1 MNISKDLLEEFN
13 IVSMSLKS
21 NNKSIS
27 CFPVKVELNKSI
39 LTKTLQFKYLQQF
52 SDETETSKFFTEEKH
67 ILSVTI
73 KKTDSE
79 NFTISDVKIDLI
91 ESGLDYFICKV
102 NDCDDF
108 FQSFLNRISFLEYQ
122 DEKYGRRKEPRIAI
136 GKDKADSFG
145 LASIEQKLFSKTEK
159 LIQSCVILD
168 VSLHG
173 ICIITPF
180 ENTRF
185 KSIDNFF
192 IQISFTNPE
201 QNIVL
206 QAHKVH
212 LKLNPT
218 KNKIYATLSC
228 QLLEPI
234 SYIWKERVIKMFEL
248 ESSN

>member
-1 MNISKDLLEEFN
+1 MNISRDLLEEFN
-13 IVSMSLKS
+13 IISMSLK
-21 NNKSIS
+21 NTNKSMS
-27 CFPVKVELNKSI
+27 CFPVKAEFKELH
-39 LTKTLQFKYLQQF
+39 LTKTLQFKFLQQF
-52 SDETETSKFFTEEKH
+52 SNETENSQFCTQNNH

-73 KKTDSE
+73 KENDSE
-79 NFTISDVKIDLI
+79 NFLISDVKIEII
-91 ESGLDYFICKV
+91 EFGLDYFICKV

-122 DEKYGRRKEPRIAI
+122 DEKYGRRKEPRIPI
-136 GKDKADSFG
+136 GKNKANLFG
-145 LASIEQKLFSKTEK
+145 LASIEQKLFSKTET

-180 ENTRF
+180 EDTRF

-192 IQISFTNPE
+192 IQISFINPE
-201 QNIVL
+201 QSVVL

-218 KNKIYATLSC
+218 QNKVYATLSC

-234 SYIWKERVIKMFEL
+234 SYIWKERVIKIL
-248 ESSN
+248 EQESDN

>member
-1 MNISKDLLEEFN
+1 MNISRDLLEEFN
-13 IVSMSLKS
+13 IISMSLKTKD
-21 NNKSIS
+21 KSIS
-27 CFPVKVELNKSI
+27 CFPVKAELNRLH

-52 SDETETSKFFTEEKH
+52 SDETENSQFFTQDNH

-79 NFTISDVKIDLI
+79 NFFISDVKIELI

-102 NDCDDF
+102 IKCDDF
-108 FQSFLNRISFLEYQ
+108 FQNFLDRISFLEYQ

-136 GKDKADSFG
+136 GKDKAVSFG
-145 LASIEQKLFSKTEK
+145 LANIEQKLFSKTEK

-180 ENTRF
+180 EDTRF
-185 KSIDNFF
+185 KSVDNFF
-192 IQISFTNPE
+192 IKISFTNPE

-218 KNKIYATLSC
+218 QNKVYATLSC

-234 SYIWKERVIKMFEL
+234 SYIWKERVIKMLEL
-248 ESSN
+248 ESDN

>member
-1 MNISKDLLEEFN
+1 MNISRDLLEEFN
-13 IVSMSLKS
+13 IISMSLKTC
-21 NNKSIS
+21 NKSIS
-27 CFPVKVELNKSI
+27 CFPVKAEFNK
-39 LTKTLQFKYLQQF
+39 LHLAKTLQFKYLQQF
-52 SDETETSKFFTEEKH
+52 SDDTETSDFFTQDH
-67 ILSVTI
+67 HLSVTI

-79 NFTISDVKIDLI
+79 NFLISDAKIELI

-102 NDCDDF
+102 TACDDF
-108 FQSFLNRISFLEYQ
+108 FQSFLNKISYLEYQ
-122 DEKYGRRKEPRIAI
+122 DAKYGRRKEPRFAI
-136 GKDKADSFG
+136 GKDKAVTFG

-180 ENTRF
+180 EDTRF
-185 KSIDNFF
+185 KSVDNFF

-201 QNIVL
+201 QSIIL

-218 KNKIYATLSC
+218 QNKVYATLSC

-234 SYIWKERVIKMFEL
+234 SYIWKERVIKMLEL
-248 ESSN
+248 ESDN

>member
-1 MNISKDLLEEFN
+1 MNISRDLLEEFN
-13 IVSMSLKS
+13 IISMILKTS
-21 NNKSIS
+21 NKSIS
-27 CFPVKVELNKSI
+27 CFPVKAEFNKVH
-39 LTKTLQFKYLQQF
+39 LEKTLQFKYLQQF
-52 SDETETSKFFTEEKH
+52 TDETDTSQFFTENNH

-73 KKTDSE
+73 KKTDND
-79 NFTISDVKIDLI
+79 NFLISDAKIELI
-91 ESGLDYFICKV
+91 ESGLDYFICRV
-102 NDCDDF
+102 IECDDF

-136 GKDKADSFG
+136 GKDKAVSFG
-145 LASIEQKLFSKTEK
+145 LTSIEQKLFSKTEK
-159 LIQSCVILD
+159 LVQPCVILD

-180 ENTRF
+180 EDPRF

-201 QNIVL
+201 QTIVL

-218 KNKIYATLSC
+218 QNKIYATLSC

-234 SYIWKERVIKMFEL
+234 SYIWKERVIKMLEL
-248 ESSN
+248 ESDN